1 MFKLYETK
9 IIKDIRQDTHL
20 HSRQKLKDIEVVFK
34 AELAMKAH
42 KAESDNPTSGSAL
55 NTVLKSQQVA
65 EVTLLLKNSILLL
78 DGKYDE
84 NHYFWVWEVK
94 D

>member
-9 IIKDIRQDTHL
+9 VTRGQRQDTHL
-20 HSRQKLKDIEVVFK
+20 HSREKLRDIEVVFK
-34 AELAMKAH
+34 AELAMRAH

-55 NTVLKSQQVA
+55 NTILKSQQSA

-84 NHYFWVWEVK
+84 NYYFWVWEVK